1 MSFDVEWRDAGLEA
15 KVAPNPDYPLGKDLD
30 LAGPSVAA
38 CKEPLPYPAR
48 RRGLYI
54 VECNIC
60 GRRIGV
66 TTAGR
71 PDDPRSIRIPCNL
84 KGSA

>member
-1 MSFDVEWRDAGLEA
+1 MSFDIEWWDAGREPT
-15 KVAPNPDYPLGKDLD
+15 VAPNPAFPLGKDID
-30 LAGPSVAA
+30 LAGPGVAA
-38 CKEPLPYPAR
+38 CKESLPYPAQR
-48 RRGLYI
+48 CGLWV

-60 GRRIGV
+60 GRRIGL

-71 PDDPRSIRIPCNL
+71 ADDPRSIRIPCNL

>member
-1 MSFDVEWRDAGLEA
+1 MSFDVEWRDAGREPQ
-15 KVAPNPDYPLGKDLD
+15 VAPNPDYPLGKDID
-30 LAGPSVAA
+30 LADPGGPA
-38 CKEPLPYPAR
+38 CKESLPYPAR
-48 RRGLYI
+48 RCGVYI

-60 GRRIGV
+60 GRKIGL